1 MAGRLSAEENCGSD
15 EEVVGRIV
23 KLGMGLIRR
32 PDEWMCSLWNNEGR
46 LPGPVALEE
55 SSDGGSGGAA
65 PCLSVKNFE
74 TVVVAMYWC
83 FQETR
88 QDSFVRGLLQWR

>member
-1 MAGRLSAEENCGSD
+1 VPGRLSTEEKGGSD

-23 KLGMGLIRR
+23 KLGTVLARR
-32 PDEWMCSLWNNEGR
+32 PDEWICSLWNNEGR
-46 LPGPVALEE
+46 LVGPVELED

-74 TVVVAMYWC
+74 TVVVAMEGC
-83 FQETR
+83 FQEAM
-88 QDSFVRGLLQWR
+88 DNKFVWG